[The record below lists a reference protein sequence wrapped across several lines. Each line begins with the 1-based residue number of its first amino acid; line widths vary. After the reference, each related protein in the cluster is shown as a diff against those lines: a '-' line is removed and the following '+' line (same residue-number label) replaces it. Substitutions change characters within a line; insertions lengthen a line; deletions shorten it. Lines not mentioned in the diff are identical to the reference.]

1 MEAATAAWHPYGWQP
16 QFFSEI
22 DNTASRFLAAKFP
35 DVPNLGDMTK
45 FKEWPDY
52 ELDLLVGGTPC
63 QSFSVAGLRKGL
75 LDPRGNLMLTFLGI
89 ADKYRPKWVVWENVP
104 GVLSSSGGRDFGS
117 FLGALAELGYG
128 WAYRVLDA
136 QHVRVDGF
144 GRAVPQRRR
153 RVFVVG
159 CLGDWRGAAAVLFER
174 ESLLGHSPP
183 RRQAGQGTAIGV
195 EIDPSG
201 GGFTDVNPT
210 LDCRAKDGPIR
221 NQLAGAVMVEPV
233 SKCLNAGA
241 MGRIDSESESESFVA
256 HGLRASG
263 FDASEDGTGR
273 GTPLVPVVVSETLTS
288 NGDAHSGF
296 RDEKGLVPV
305 AWSIMPQ
312 NSGKDYKA
320 RMVDVAQPIMA
331 GGPVGGNQGGDYIQA
346 AWAVRRLTPLECTR
360 LQGFPDDYFDV
371 PGKPFADG
379 AKYKMLGNSMAV
391 NVMSW
396 VGQRIAIEDMME

>member
-1 MEAATAAWHPYGWQP
+1 M
-16 QFFSEI
+16 
-22 DNTASRFLAAKFP
+22 
-35 DVPNLGDMTK
+35 
-45 FKEWPDY
+45 
-52 ELDLLVGGTPC
+52 
-63 QSFSVAGLRKGL
+63 
-75 LDPRGNLMLTFLGI
+75 
-89 ADKYRPKWVVWENVP
+89 
-104 GVLSSSGGRDFGS
+104 
-117 FLGALAELGYG
+117 
-128 WAYRVLDA
+128 DA
-136 QHVRVDGF
+136 
-144 GRAVPQRRR
+144 
-153 RVFVVG
+153 
-159 CLGDWRGAAAVLFER
+159 
-174 ESLLGHSPP
+174 
-183 RRQAGQGTAIGV
+183 
-195 EIDPSG
+195 
-201 GGFTDVNPT
+201 
-210 LDCRAKDGPIR
+210 RAKDGPIR
-221 NQLAGAVMVEPV
+221 NQLGVGVLQSNSGDV
-233 SKCLNAGA
+233 GYCLTARA
-241 MGRIDSESESESFVA
+241 QQSLDAETETRIAVA
-256 HGLRASG
+256 HALKGEG

-273 GTPLVPVVVSETLTS
+273 GTPLVPVDVSQTLVS

-296 RDEKGLVPV
+296 RDEKGLLPIVIQGAATRENPASGPDGVGVRTDGAAYTLEARQEVPV